1 MAQRARPS
9 RGAGRGGTRKPVTID
24 LEAEKSTDA
33 NAPAKPDPAASG
45 KVASGAPAKP
55 KATETAAAEPV
66 AMDQA
71 GKPRADTPAADK
83 DASPFAKAADAKAAD
98 SAADK
103 TANEA
108 APAKPPKSETGK
120 PETAGDKAGARGAA
134 TPPPPPP
141 APAARRGGTGAI
153 AGGLIGGLIALVA
166 GAGLQWTGLLPS
178 FGSAPAE
185 TVDLAPVQS
194 EIAQLQARLDELAA
208 APAAGEASVP
218 AELVA
223 QIEAA
228 AEAAQSA
235 QNDSGNAL
243 SAIETLNT
251 DVDALRSAMS
261 SGAAGEGAGLQAISG
276 RLDQI
281 ETQVTDMAGQMAG
294 LAEGGADAGNDEAV
308 QALGETVAAV
318 QTDLDT
324 LAGEVG
330 TVRVNV
336 ASVETTVNAALA
348 ALGARIDANETALS
362 DAQAQLAEGGAD
374 STVVARAIAAAGLK
388 SAIDRGSAF
397 ATELEAYASVAGEDD
412 TVMQLRDFA
421 ASGVPTVTQ
430 LSDGFAAVANRIVAT
445 GQGLDENASLGDRL
459 MSSAR
464 SLVQVRPVGEAEG
477 DTPGAIAARV
487 ETRLKDGNLEGALA
501 EWETLP
507 DPAKAASADFMDRVR
522 ARQSVD
528 QLVAGAL
535 ATAMSAARPAAPQ
548 TDATQ

>member
-24 LEAEKSTDA
+24 LEAEKTA
-33 NAPAKPDPAASG
+33 GATAGGAS
-45 KVASGAPAKP
+45 KSSAEKAAKP
-55 KATETAAAEPV
+55 KAAEPV
-66 AMDQA
+66 AMEQA
-71 GKPRADTPAADK
+71 AKPGARASTAGDK
-83 DASPFAKAADAKAAD
+83 ASATGNEASPFAKAGEDGKAEKAQPGGTDRSGDAD
-98 SAADK
+98 
-103 TANEA
+103 TPRTHRA
-108 APAKPPKSETGK
+108 APPT
-120 PETAGDKAGARGAA
+120 
-134 TPPPPPP
+134 PP
-141 APAARRGGTGAI
+141 APARRGGSGAI
-153 AGGLIGGLIALVA
+153 AGGIIGGVIALVA

-194 EIAQLQARLDELAA
+194 EIAQLQARLDEMAA
-208 APAAGEASVP
+208 APASGEAAVP
-218 AELVA
+218 AELA
-223 QIEAA
+223 GQIEAA
-228 AEAAQSA
+228 AQAARSA
-235 QNDSGNAL
+235 QADSGSAL
-243 SAIETLNT
+243 SAIETLT
-251 DVDALRSAMS
+251 ADIDALRSAMS
-261 SGAAGEGAGLQAISG
+261 SGAAGEGAGLETLSG

-281 ETQVTDMAGQMAG
+281 EAQVTGMTAQMAD
-294 LAEGGADAGNDEAV
+294 LSASGADAAGAEAM
-308 QALGETVAAV
+308 QALGQTVTAV
-318 QTDLDT
+318 QGDLDT
-324 LAGEVG
+324 LAGELG
-330 TVRVNV
+330 TVRD
-336 ASVETTVNAALA
+336 SVGGMETSLNDGLAALA
-348 ALGARIDANETALS
+348 ARIDANEAALS
-362 DAQAQLAEGGAD
+362 DAQDRLAEGGAD

-397 ATELEAYASVAGEDD
+397 ATELEAYASVAGEDE
-412 TVMQLRDFA
+412 TVAQLRDFA

-445 GQGLDENASLGDRL
+445 GQGLDQNASLGDRL

-522 ARQSVD
+522 ARQTVD

-535 ATAMSAARPAAPQ
+535 ANAMSAARPSAPPAG
-548 TDATQ
+548 ATQ

>member
-24 LEAEKSTDA
+24 LEAENTADMS
-33 NAPAKPDPAASG
+33 APAETAAD
-45 KVASGAPAKP
+45 APAETT
-55 KATETAAAEPV
+55 ASETAAAEPV

-71 GKPRADTPAADK
+71 EKPRENASATEA
-83 DASPFAKAADAKAAD
+83 DASPFAKATER
-98 SAADK
+98 
-103 TANEA
+103 TAEEV
-108 APAKPPKSETGK
+108 APDK
-120 PETAGDKAGARGAA
+120 PEPTGGEDKAGTRRSA
-134 TPPPPPP
+134 PPPPPP
-141 APAARRGGTGAI
+141 PPARRGGTGAI
-153 AGGLIGGLIALVA
+153 AGGLIGGLIALIV
-166 GAGLQWTGLLPS
+166 GAGLQWAGLLPS

-208 APAAGEASVP
+208 APASDEAAVS
-218 AELVA
+218 AELIA
-223 QIEAA
+223 RIEAA
-228 AEAAQSA
+228 AEAAQNA
-235 QNDSGNAL
+235 QTDSGSAL
-243 SAIETLNT
+243 SAIETLT
-251 DVDALRSAMS
+251 TEVDGLRSAMS
-261 SGAAGEGAGLQAISG
+261 SGAAGEGAGLEAISG

-281 ETQVTDMAGQMAG
+281 ETQMASMAEPG
-294 LAEGGADAGNDEAV
+294 EARSNEAV

-318 QTDLDT
+318 QTDLGA
-324 LAGEVG
+324 LAGDVG
-330 TVRVNV
+330 TMRESV
-336 ASVETTVNAALA
+336 ASVETTVNDELA
-348 ALGARIDANETALS
+348 ALGARIDANQAALA

-397 ATELEAYASVAGEDD
+397 MTELEAYASVAGEDE
-412 TVMQLRDFA
+412 TVTQLRDFA
-421 ASGVPTVTQ
+421 ASGVPTLTQ
-430 LSDGFAAVANRIVAT
+430 LADGFGPIANRIVAT

-487 ETRLKDGNLEGALA
+487 ETRLKGGNLDGALA

-528 QLVAGAL
+528 SLVAGAL
-535 ATAMSAARPAAPQ
+535 SGAMSAARPAAPQ
-548 TDATQ
+548 SDATQ

>member
-24 LEAEKSTDA
+24 LEAEKSVDA
-33 NAPAKPDPAASG
+33 
-45 KVASGAPAKP
+45 GAPADSA
-55 KATETAAAEPV
+55 ATETAVGAPVSETAAAEPV

-71 GKPRADTPAADK
+71 GKPRAEAASTDTG
-83 DASPFAKAADAKAAD
+83 ASPFAKPAEQ
-98 SAADK
+98 SAEEATPDK
-103 TANEA
+103 DGA
-108 APAKPPKSETGK
+108 G
-120 PETAGDKAGARGAA
+120 ETARPEPAAGEDTSTTRGA
-134 TPPPPPP
+134 TPPPPP
-141 APAARRGGTGAI
+141 PAARRGGTGAI

-208 APAAGEASVP
+208 APAAGEAAVP

-235 QNDSGNAL
+235 QGDSGNAL
-243 SAIETLNT
+243 ATIETLNT
-251 DVDALRSAMS
+251 EVEALRSAMS
-261 SGAAGEGAGLQAISG
+261 SGAAGEGPGLEAISG

-281 ETQVTDMAGQMAG
+281 ETQVTDIAGQMAG
-294 LAEGGADAGNDEAV
+294 LAEGGADAGNNEAM
-308 QALGETVAAV
+308 QALGETVATV
-318 QTDLDT
+318 QTNLDT
-324 LAGEVG
+324 LAGDVG
-330 TVRVNV
+330 TVRD
-336 ASVETTVNAALA
+336 SLQGMETTVNDGLA
-348 ALGARIDANETALS
+348 ALGARMDAAESALS

-412 TVMQLRDFA
+412 TVTMLRDFA

-430 LSDGFAAVANRIVAT
+430 LADDFGAVANRIVAT

-487 ETRLKDGNLEGALA
+487 EARLKDGNLDGALA
-501 EWETLP
+501 EWDTLP

-522 ARQSVD
+522 ARQTVD

-535 ATAMSAARPAAPQ
+535 ANAMSAARPPAPQ

>member
-1 MAQRARPS
+1 M
-9 RGAGRGGTRKPVTID
+9 
-24 LEAEKSTDA
+24 
-33 NAPAKPDPAASG
+33 
-45 KVASGAPAKP
+45 
-55 KATETAAAEPV
+55 
-66 AMDQA
+66 
-71 GKPRADTPAADK
+71 
-83 DASPFAKAADAKAAD
+83 
-98 SAADK
+98 
-103 TANEA
+103 
-108 APAKPPKSETGK
+108 
-120 PETAGDKAGARGAA
+120 
-134 TPPPPPP
+134 
-141 APAARRGGTGAI
+141 
-153 AGGLIGGLIALVA
+153 IALVA

-194 EIAQLQARLDELAA
+194 EIAQLQARLDEMAA
-208 APAAGEASVP
+208 APASGEAAVP
-218 AELVA
+218 AELA
-223 QIEAA
+223 GQIEAA
-228 AEAAQSA
+228 AQAARSA
-235 QNDSGNAL
+235 QADSGSAL
-243 SAIETLNT
+243 SAIETLT
-251 DVDALRSAMS
+251 ADIDALRSAMS
-261 SGAAGEGAGLQAISG
+261 SGAAGEGAGLETLSG

-281 ETQVTDMAGQMAG
+281 EAQVTGMTAQMAD
-294 LAEGGADAGNDEAV
+294 LSASGADAAGAEAM

-318 QTDLDT
+318 QGDLDALRGDLDT
-324 LAGEVG
+324 LAGDVG
-330 TVRVNV
+330 TVRD
-336 ASVETTVNAALA
+336 SVQGMETTVSDGLAALA
-348 ALGARIDANETALS
+348 ARIDANEAALS
-362 DAQAQLAEGGAD
+362 EAQDRLAEGGAD

-397 ATELEAYASVAGEDD
+397 ATELEAYASVAGEDE
-412 TVMQLRDFA
+412 TVAQLRDFA

-522 ARQSVD
+522 ARQTVD

-535 ATAMSAARPAAPQ
+535 ANAMSAARPSAPPAG
-548 TDATQ
+548 ATQ

>member
-24 LEAEKSTDA
+24 LEAEKTA
-33 NAPAKPDPAASG
+33 GATAGGAS
-45 KVASGAPAKP
+45 KSSAEKAAKP
-55 KATETAAAEPV
+55 KAAEPV
-66 AMDQA
+66 AMEQA
-71 GKPRADTPAADK
+71 AKPGARASTAGDK
-83 DASPFAKAADAKAAD
+83 ASATGNEASPFAKAGEDGKAEKAQPGGTDRSGDAD
-98 SAADK
+98 
-103 TANEA
+103 TPRTHRA
-108 APAKPPKSETGK
+108 APPT
-120 PETAGDKAGARGAA
+120 
-134 TPPPPPP
+134 PP
-141 APAARRGGTGAI
+141 APARRGGSGAI
-153 AGGLIGGLIALVA
+153 AGGIIGGVIALVA

-194 EIAQLQARLDELAA
+194 EIAQLQARLDEMAA
-208 APAAGEASVP
+208 APASGEAAVP
-218 AELVA
+218 AELA
-223 QIEAA
+223 GQIEAA
-228 AEAAQSA
+228 AQAARSA
-235 QNDSGNAL
+235 QADSGSAL
-243 SAIETLNT
+243 SAIETLT
-251 DVDALRSAMS
+251 ADIDALRSAMS
-261 SGAAGEGAGLQAISG
+261 SGAAGEGAGLETLSG

-281 ETQVTDMAGQMAG
+281 EAQVTGMTAQMAD
-294 LAEGGADAGNDEAV
+294 LSASGADAAGAEAM

-318 QTDLDT
+318 QGDLDALRGDLDT
-324 LAGEVG
+324 LAGDVG
-330 TVRVNV
+330 TVRD
-336 ASVETTVNAALA
+336 SVQGMETTVSDGLAALA
-348 ALGARIDANETALS
+348 ARIDANEAALS
-362 DAQAQLAEGGAD
+362 EAQDRLAEGGAD

-397 ATELEAYASVAGEDD
+397 ATELEAYASVAGEDE
-412 TVMQLRDFA
+412 TVAQLRDFA

-522 ARQSVD
+522 ARQTVD

-535 ATAMSAARPAAPQ
+535 ATAMSAARPSAPPAG
-548 TDATQ
+548 ATQ